1 MKNKLYIILIVSLIC
16 ILGVSTNDIYA
27 TNLSGDELLQVNGN
41 TISKNTTITQI
52 NNMFGQPKLTTNS
65 AFGGKAYTYYDDAYT
80 WMLHIETN
88 ANGNI
93 KGYGCIN
100 GNFISRRYAQG
111 DKDTYTYSYMSGTVL
126 ADDNDLVNGV
136 YEYNVTSSE
145 VEEYKERFMQSS
157 QYLYDLQK
165 SSLIVS
171 KILAN
176 KHGYYF
182 PQTYINEDIFY
193 MNEELKDNNTDIYTW
208 AKDTGK
214 TKYISLVLSRPDSCY
229 YELPNPIMLGKNTEN
244 YTRAENYNYI
254 FYDIKV
260 QDEQNFTLFTTILF
274 IDPDFMDEKEE
285 VSLTDT
291 ELSLLE
297 ALRAKYKEYNEH
309 GQAITANFD
318 IEPQYEE
325 LPLVAGKW
333 TDMALLMVTDYIN
346 LARVGAGLQPLKL
359 NSDIADAAQHKAT
372 LVVYNNI
379 KGYTSGHNPEQP
391 DGVSDE
397 FYDKA
402 QSYMTEN
409 LYTGDIQSSIVG
421 ALNDAY
427 GDPVSCGHRYNLLD
441 PSATEWGIGAVGS
454 GLSWGWQSAQKF
466 SGFEDYSNELVAW
479 PSNGIFTMDL
489 AYNGIGNWTARFYK
503 RYTVS
508 SDTEVTIKA
517 LNSGK
522 VYEIT
527 NENKNNNGKF
537 LENVS
542 NRQIT
547 FRDDT
552 ITYESGDVFEI
563 TLHNVKD
570 ETNGKNI
577 DYTYRSVFYSF
588 KDISADEVTDIQIN
602 NQNVSLGVG
611 QTSQIEAKVLP
622 ESAIDKMI
630 IYSSTNTDVITIRQD
645 GLITAIGEGQ
655 AQINIL
661 CGNVLKTINVI
672 VTPYQ
677 KGDVNK
683 DGAINSIDA
692 SMVID
697 MYKNNN
703 TITQEELNIADMN
716 NDQSINSVDASMI
729 IDMYKNNE

>member
-16 ILGVSTNDIYA
+16 ILGIVTNDIYA
-27 TNLSGDELLQVNGN
+27 VNLSGDELLQVNGN
-41 TISKNTTITQI
+41 TISKNTTITQV
-52 NNMFGQPKLTTNS
+52 NNMFGQPKLTTDS

-88 ANGNI
+88 ENGNI
-93 KGYGCIN
+93 KGYGCVN

-111 DKDTYTYSYMSGTVL
+111 DKDTNTYSYMSGTVL
-126 ADDNDLVNGV
+126 TDDNELVNGV

-145 VEEYKERFMQSS
+145 IEKYKEKFIQSS

-193 MNEELKDNNTDIYTW
+193 INEELKDNNTDIYNW
-208 AKDTGK
+208 ALDTGK
-214 TKYISLVLSRPDSCY
+214 TQYISLVLYRTDSCY
-229 YELPNPIMLGKNTEN
+229 FELPNPITLGKNTEN
-244 YTRAENYNYI
+244 HTRAENYNYA

-260 QDEQNFTLFTTILF
+260 QDEQNFTLKTTILF
-274 IDPDFMDEKEE
+274 IDPSFLDEKEE
-285 VSLTDT
+285 ISLTDN
-291 ELSLLE
+291 ELSLLD
-297 ALRAKYKEYNEH
+297 ALKAKYKEYNEH
-309 GQAITANFD
+309 GHAITANFD

-346 LARVGAGLQPLKL
+346 LARVGAGLEPLKL
-359 NSDIADAAQHKAT
+359 NLDIADAAQHKAT
-372 LVVYNNI
+372 LVAYNSI
-379 KGYTSGHNPEQP
+379 HGYQSGHNPEQP
-391 DGVSDE
+391 DGVNDE
-397 FYDKA
+397 FYNKA

-409 LYTGDIQSSIVG
+409 LYTGDIQTSIVG

-441 PSATEWGIGAVGS
+441 PSATEWGVGAVGE
-454 GLSWGWQSAQKF
+454 GLSWGWQAAQKF

-508 SDTEVTIKA
+508 SDTEVTIKS

-522 VYEIT
+522 IYEIT
-527 NENKNNNGKF
+527 NQNKNDNGKF

-542 NRQIT
+542 SRQVT

-552 ITYESGDVFEI
+552 ISYESGDVFEI

-577 DYTYRSVFYSF
+577 DYTYRSVFYSLN
-588 KDISADEVTDIQIN
+588 DISADEVTDIQLN
-602 NQNVSLGVG
+602 TQNVSLGVG

-622 ESAIDKMI
+622 ESATDKI
-630 IYSSTNTDVITIRQD
+630 IRYSSTNADVVTIRQD
-645 GLITAIGEGQ
+645 GLITAIGQGQ

-661 CGNVLKTINVI
+661 CGNVLKIVNVT
-672 VTPYQ
+672 VMPYQ
-677 KGDVNK
+677 KGDINK

-697 MYKNNN
+697 MYKKNNN
-703 TITQEELNIADMN
+703 ITQDELNIADMN
-716 NDQSINSVDASMI
+716 NDNSINSVDASII
-729 IDMYKNNE
+729 IDMYKSNE